1 MYYMIPSLF
10 RGYGG
15 LRKFFKI
22 EHLRIFEVGSI
33 QFSGIQVVH
42 ARWSGWLQLNVNYAI
57 KGSSQLARARAMK
70 RQIFNFCQTFKTI
83 QQDICIEQGIYQSM
97 I

>member
-10 RGYGG
+10 WGYGG
-15 LRKFFKI
+15 LRKFLKV
-22 EHLRIFEVGSI
+22 EQLRIFEVGFK